1 MEEKFRELIEAKGQT
16 DGLYLSIHP
25 KRECNFLDFNVID
38 GKKVVKF
45 NDILM
50 ALLDDDNK
58 VELLCS
64 SPDDTRREFIYFS
77 QLSKEIQFHIFSCFK
92 EQ

>member
-16 DGLYLSIHP
+16 DGLYLAIYP
-25 KRECNFLDFNVID
+25 KRDCQFLDFNVID

-45 NDILM
+45 NDVLM
-50 ALLDDDNK
+50 ALLDDNNK

-64 SPDDTRREFIYFS
+64 SPDDRRQEFIYFTL
-77 QLSKEIQFHIFSCFK
+77 LSREIQFHIFNCFK
-92 EQ
+92 